1 MKLNKKVKMGEYV
14 ITLEYNDANGNLEIN
29 VLDELDEV
37 IENIIIS
44 NEDDDDGFYDDNNE
58 PNGFNL
64 N

>member
-1 MKLNKKVKMGEYV
+1 MKLKKKVKMGEYV

-37 IENIIIS
+37 IENIMIS
-44 NEDDDDGFYDDNNE
+44 NQDDDDGFYDDNNE